1 MLAGAYGWTPR
12 QVVEQ
17 IEEYGEEWLIAM
29 VRHIISDKVEDR
41 RWLVAVAPL
50 SRTPDS
56 KKGARALQRYGRTLH
71 SSLDNLVPW
80 RKKEKR
86 ERLLDQSQKPGSG
99 SAAVKAS
106 ERMAKEMGL
115 GKHG

>member
-12 QVVEQ
+12 QVAEQ

-29 VRHIISDKVEDR
+29 VRHIISDQVEDR
-41 RWLVAVAPL
+41 RWLIAVTPL

-56 KKGARALQRYGRTLH
+56 QKGSRALQRYGRTLH
-71 SSLDNLVPW
+71 ASLDSLMPW

-86 ERLLDQSQKPGSG
+86 ERLLDQSKKKDSG
-99 SAAVKAS
+99 SAAVQAS
-106 ERMAKEMGL
+106 ERMARKMGL
-115 GKHG
+115 